1 MRIYPPCKD
10 CPERSPACSDQCER
24 FKEYRDQLTE
34 YKKAR
39 SKYTQSAK
47 VILTTKTR
55 PHSSNSVLRRG
66 RGK

>member
-10 CPERSPACSDQCER
+10 CPERSPACSDRCER
-24 FKEYRDQLTE
+24 FKEYRDQLAE

-55 PHSSNSVLRRG
+55 PHSSNSVFRRG
-66 RGK
+66 REK